1 MMQKVC
7 KKNKL
12 NPQLHATKQNHR
24 RDLHGHDNEG
34 VFTKKSTKQYW
45 LSPPTL
51 GKIFIGK
58 FSEKMR
64 YFYRQHSPASSG
76 QVTWR

>member
-1 MMQKVC
+1 MMQKMC

-34 VFTKKSTKQYW
+34 VFTKKIHKT
-45 LSPPTL
+45 
-51 GKIFIGK
+51 
-58 FSEKMR
+58 
-64 YFYRQHSPASSG
+64 
-76 QVTWR
+76 VN